1 MLAAG
6 NDIITIIEEL
16 APLQWALPGD
26 ACGLQWGDP
35 NVPVH
40 NVLIALD
47 FNEAVL
53 DEALAAGANFIFT
66 HHPYLYKPLARL
78 DLRDRRAALLVR
90 ALKEGVTLYSSHT
103 NLDVAPR
110 GVSQVLGE
118 LLGLEK
124 MVVLHPSAWEKLEK
138 LVVFVPEGFEDKV
151 RNALADAGAGWIG
164 NYSHCTFQLSGTGT
178 FMPREGTNPF
188 IGSRGVVEKVKEFRL
203 ETIVPGGVRDEVIR
217 AMVDVHPYEEVAY
230 DIFPLL
236 LEGEV
241 RGLGRVGDLPEP
253 IMLQELALKCRQVL
267 RPCSLRMLGDGLM
280 SVQRVAVLGGSG
292 ATYLTDAAQK
302 GAQVFISGDICYHD
316 EQQACDLG
324 LTLLDAGHAATEK
337 PVIPVVAAFL
347 REKLQERGYK
357 TEVIMEREGPVPW
370 TYFY

>member
-6 NDIITIIEEL
+6 NDIITILDQL
-16 APLQWALPGD
+16 APPQWALPGD
-26 ACGLQWGDP
+26 TCGLQWGNPDL
-35 NVPVH
+35 PVQ

-53 DEALAAGANFIFT
+53 DEALTTGANFIFT
-66 HHPYLYKPLARL
+66 HHPYLYKPLTRF
-78 DLRDRRAALLVR
+78 DLRDPRAALLSR
-90 ALKEGVTLYSSHT
+90 ALNEGVTLYSAHT

-110 GVSQVLGE
+110 GVSHALGE
-118 LLGLEK
+118 LLGLKK
-124 MVVLHPSAWEKLEK
+124 MVVLHPTAREKLEK

-178 FMPREGTNPF
+178 FLPQEGTNPF
-188 IGSRGVVEKVKEFRL
+188 IGTRGVVEKVKEFRL
-203 ETIVPGGVRDEVIR
+203 ETIVPGSVRDEVIR
-217 AMVDVHPYEEVAY
+217 AMVHAHPYEEVAY
-230 DIFPLL
+230 DLYPLS
-236 LEGEV
+236 LEGEA
-241 RGLGRVGDLPEP
+241 RGLGRVGELPEP
-253 IMLQELALKCRQVL
+253 ITLRELALKCRQSL
-267 RPCSLRMLGDGLM
+267 RPCSLRMFGDGLM

-292 ATYLTDAAQK
+292 ASYLTDAAQK

-324 LTLLDAGHAATEK
+324 LMLLDAGHAATEK

-347 REKLQERGYK
+347 SEKLKEQGYK
-357 TEVIMEREGPVPW
+357 TEVIMERECSLPW